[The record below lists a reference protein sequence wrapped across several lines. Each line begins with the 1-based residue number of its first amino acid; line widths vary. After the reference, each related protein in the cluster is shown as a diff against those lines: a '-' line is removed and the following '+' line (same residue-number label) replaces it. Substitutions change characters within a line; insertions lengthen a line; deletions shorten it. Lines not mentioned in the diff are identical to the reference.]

1 MYVIFKAL
9 KYAIQFMWAILW
21 NVGKRGGVQIKMCFI
36 RIYKKAIAYFEGV
49 DYQDSEI
56 TDQFESDI
64 DEFVDTD
71 SSQCSADSDEHL
83 ELGID
88 GHIRH
93 V

>member
-49 DYQDSEI
+49 DY
-56 TDQFESDI
+56 
-64 DEFVDTD
+64 
-71 SSQCSADSDEHL
+71 
-83 ELGID
+83 
-88 GHIRH
+88 
-93 V
+93 